1 MANYLDKD
9 GVVYLWGKI
18 KGKFVAKESGKGLS
32 TNDYTTTEKNK
43 LAGIAS
49 NANNYSLPTASSTV
63 LGGVKV
69 GTNLS
74 ISSGVLSAKDTTYG
88 VMKGATASAD
98 GGSGL
103 VPAPTKGALD
113 RYLTSDG
120 KWSEILFP
128 TYPLA
133 SPNLDGL
140 MSRADKVKL
149 NGIANGAN
157 KTIVDDTL
165 SDTST
170 NPVQNKI
177 VKTKIDTVENLANQ
191 ANIQAGE
198 VASAIKYGAFPTDV
212 GFIYKDK
219 GGTSYG
225 LFNDLTSFVDLSSYA
240 KKADIVGT
248 YKYKGSVDTASALPT
263 SGQTTGDVYN
273 IVASSS
279 YGPAGC
285 NVAWNGS
292 DWDSLGGIF
301 TITSIS
307 NSELDTI
314 CV

>member
-9 GVVYLWGKI
+9 GVIFLWGKI

-43 LAGIAS
+43 LAGIAT
-49 NANNYSLPTASSTV
+49 NANNYNLPTASSTV

-74 ISSGVLSAKDTTYG
+74 ISSGVLNAKDTTYG

-98 GGSGL
+98 GASGL
-103 VPAPTKGALD
+103 VPAPTQSSEIQ
-113 RYLTSDG
+113 YLTNKGEWAS
-120 KWSEILFP
+120 IIFP
-128 TYPLA
+128 TYPTA
-133 SPNLDGL
+133 TSSLDGL
-140 MSRADKVKL
+140 MSRTDKAKL
-149 NGIANGAN
+149 NGIENGAN

-165 SDTST
+165 SDTSK

-177 VKTKIDTVENLANQ
+177 VKTKIDIVENLANQ

-198 VASAIKYGAFPTDV
+198 VASAIKYGALPADV
-212 GFIYKDK
+212 GFIYKDT

-225 LFNDLTSFVDLSSYA
+225 LFNDLTSFVDLSPYA

-248 YKYKGSVDTASALPT
+248 YKYKGSVDTASVLPT

-285 NVAWNGS
+285 NVAWNGEA
-292 DWDSLGGIF
+292 WDSLGGIF

>member
-18 KGKFVAKESGKGLS
+18 KAKFVAKESGKGLS

-43 LAGIAS
+43 LAGIA
-49 NANNYSLPTASSTV
+49 NGANNYSLPTASAST

-74 ISSGVLSAKDTTYG
+74 ISNGVLSAKDTTYG
-88 VMKGATASAD
+88 VMRGATASAD
-98 GGSGL
+98 GESGL
-103 VPAPTKGALD
+103 VPAPPKGNEEKFLKG
-113 RYLTSDG
+113 DG
-120 KWSEILFP
+120 SWSSILFP

-133 SPNLDGL
+133 SSSLNGL
-140 MSRADKVKL
+140 MSRTDKAKL
-149 NGIANGAN
+149 NGIENGAN

-177 VKTKIDTVENLANQ
+177 VKGEIDRAKNIADQSMTLAGNLAN
-191 ANIQAGE
+191 ALKYE
-198 VASAIKYGAFPTDV
+198 MAINDS
-212 GFIYKDK
+212 GFIFKGT
-219 GGTSYG
+219 GGTSYS
-225 LFNDLTSFVDLSSYA
+225 LYKDLTSFVDLSPYA